1 LIFGLPSGEDLPM
14 HSRWGLHQVE
24 AIEGE
29 GEEEGNKEVEGKQE
43 QEPLEPVRQSLKRL
57 KVGKV
62 QPGRSR

>member
-1 LIFGLPSGEDLPM
+1 M

-43 QEPLEPVRQSLKRL
+43 QEPLEPARQSLKRL